1 MPEGSAIKMKKSG
14 FMEKRDRNKKTM
26 RLGKQNFFSVMKL
39 EYTLLPVRLFC
50 FAIHRSDL
58 EQ

>member
-39 EYTLLPVRLFC
+39 EYPSSCSSFLFC
-50 FAIHRSDL
+50 YS
-58 EQ
+58 